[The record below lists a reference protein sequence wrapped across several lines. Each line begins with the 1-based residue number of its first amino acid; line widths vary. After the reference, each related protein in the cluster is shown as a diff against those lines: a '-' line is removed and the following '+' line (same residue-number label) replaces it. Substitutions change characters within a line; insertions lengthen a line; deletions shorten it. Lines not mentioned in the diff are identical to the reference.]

1 LTQTICDFDAAWADL
16 CYRVA
21 VGKLERPND
30 TPLPTP
36 ADVASGLLNAR
47 LTREA
52 ETWTRDALE
61 KCGRRMDAL
70 ALRLFERDMTVVNAN
85 GFQRCQTITWYVLQ
99 LACTDAY
106 PLPMSEDRYMASF
119 QTVHDA
125 WQNLPADQR
134 GGLKHPLAALIEG
147 WLTRPEIIR
156 PDVDKNGRPRKN
168 GILPGGLLPKQ
179 PATGTMPAQLALIP
193 DAHKGPLP
201 EIGHVKRAERQL
213 PLFADL
219 MADNDLPVTPLI
231 LANAAGFR
239 GLQPGRGARL
249 DKRLLIFGL
258 LSMPRDQRR
267 PGGRY
272 EWRPTLREIR
282 DLLWPARP
290 AQVRGRTRAV
300 SSWRPSVHA
309 TGLYSALQAVN
320 LAEVGLPDGDTW
332 RPMRVWRNPDIAN
345 LDREAIIE
353 IRLPGASDRGPQ
365 VDKIALAAAGVV
377 SDPAFDMELG
387 LAYLWDDAKARN
399 GGYRIHATRPEALRN
414 EHGHIVDA
422 TRQVVLERGRPA
434 TRWDRPQAVLTGRQ
448 ERHPQA
454 DKVRVLTREERRR
467 LAYGPAGNRRPNQ
480 IRTEQTA
487 TDRLLSELEKT
498 GRIVIERDAIDP
510 RTERRGWRILE
521 AWPGE

>member
-1 LTQTICDFDAAWADL
+1 MKFDDKWEDL
-16 CYRVA
+16 A
-21 VGKLERPND
+21 GQLLGKLQLPDD
-30 TPLPTP
+30 TPIPTP
-36 ADVASGLLNAR
+36 ADVAGGLLNAR

-99 LACTDAY
+99 LACADAY

-147 WLTRPEIIR
+147 WLLRPEIIR
-156 PDVDKNGRPRKN
+156 PDVDKNGRPHKN
-168 GILPGGLLPKQ
+168 GFVPKGLFGKQ
-179 PATGTMPAQLALIP
+179 PATRTVPAQLVLIP
-193 DAHKGPLP
+193 DADRSQLP
-201 EIGHVKRAERQL
+201 DLGRVKRAERQL

-219 MADNDLPVTPLI
+219 MADEDLPVTPLI

-377 SDPAFDMELG
+377 SDPAFDLELG
-387 LAYLWDDAKARN
+387 LAYLWDDAKART
-399 GGYRIHATRPEALRN
+399 GGHSRIRATRPEVLRN
-414 EHGHIVDA
+414 ERGHIVNA
-422 TRQVVLERGRPA
+422 AGQVVVERGRPA
-434 TRWDRPQAVLTGRQ
+434 TRWDHPQAVRTGGQ

-454 DKVRVLTREERRR
+454 DRVRVLIRKERRL
-467 LAYGPAGNRRPNQ
+467 LAYGPAGDKRSEH
-480 IRTEQTA
+480 IRQEQTA
-487 TDRLLSELEKT
+487 ADRLLEKLET
-498 GRIVIERDAIDP
+498 AGRIVIERDAIDP
-510 RTERRGWRILE
+510 RTGRRGWRILE
-521 AWPGE
+521 AWAGE